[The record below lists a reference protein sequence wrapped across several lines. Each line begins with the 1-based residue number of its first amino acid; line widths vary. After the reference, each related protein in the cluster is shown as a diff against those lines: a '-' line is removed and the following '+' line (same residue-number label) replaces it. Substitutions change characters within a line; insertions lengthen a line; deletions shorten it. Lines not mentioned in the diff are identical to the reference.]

1 MAKGAF
7 SWEGLKSLINNFN
20 FLIRKLFSK
29 EITTRQLLDS
39 LGDICVQ
46 GWPVYVVSEY
56 FFNTVLS
63 LLGYNLG
70 QDRWGRWS
78 TIGFLSGLGIN
89 HAFLLY
95 LSLLHYCS
103 SVFFITAMSHLLN
116 THRLS
121 SHVLL
126 DEISILVI
134 NRHIFV
140 LCLGLHN
147 SKTWGK
153 TKWCIQLTYQNLY
166 LFYDWIFCNF
176 FAQILN

>member
-1 MAKGAF
+1 MSLLAISWLGACGYSWIPWVKVYTRGQRVF
-7 SWEGLKSLINNFN
+7 SWEGLKPLINNLN
-20 FLIRKLFSK
+20 FLIRKWFSK
-29 EITTRQLLDS
+29 EIKTVRQLHDC

-46 GWPVYVVSEY
+46 GWPVYVSEY

-78 TIGFLSGLGIN
+78 IIGFLSDLGIN

-95 LSLLHYCS
+95 LSLLYYCS
-103 SVFFITAMSHLLN
+103 SVFFIMVVSHLVN

-126 DEISILVI
+126 DEISVLVI
-134 NRHIFV
+134 NRCMFV
-140 LCLGLHN
+140 LCLWLYN
-147 SKTWGK
+147 NKTLGE
-153 TKWCIQLTYQNLY
+153 
-166 LFYDWIFCNF
+166 D
-176 FAQILN
+176 